1 MIGEKEKYAL
11 IGDSLDWAFMD
22 LVVGLEPFY
31 SARNPK
37 PPTPT
42 PPPMP
47 TPPPEPEVPEGAAEV
62 EPSAEGDALGG
73 EAVVDGTKTEGAI
86 EVKAEEV
93 EAPAPKEPTP
103 PPPPPPP
110 FEYAID
116 LPPEGA
122 EVPYVKNYDGPPI
135 EAISSDG
142 QQTVEG
148 VPADGQPPATVEG
161 VTEGAAPV
169 ESETVA
175 PIDAASQAENA
186 PVQESPAA

>member
-47 TPPPEPEVPEGAAEV
+47 TPPPEPEVPEGAAEA
-62 EPSAEGDALGG
+62 EADSSAPNEGDA
-73 EAVVDGTKTEGAI
+73 AVDGSKPEGAI
-86 EVKAEEV
+86 EVSV
-93 EAPAPKEPTP
+93 EAAEAPPPKEPTP

-135 EAISSDG
+135 EV
-142 QQTVEG
+142 TPVEG
-148 VPADGQPPATVEG
+148 QPEALPVEGQPQEEGAVPAEG
-161 VTEGAAPV
+161 
-169 ESETVA
+169 ETVA
-175 PIDAASQAENA
+175 PTEAPSAENGSVA
-186 PVQESPAA
+186 EPPAA

>member
-47 TPPPEPEVPEGAAEV
+47 TPPPEPEVIEGAAEA
-62 EPSAEGDALGG
+62 ETSAEGEAPKEG
-73 EAVVDGTKTEGAI
+73 EVAEDGTKPEGAN
-86 EVKAEEV
+86 EVNV
-93 EAPAPKEPTP
+93 EAVEAQPPKEPTP

-135 EAISSDG
+135 EATS
-142 QQTVEG
+142 VEG
-148 VPADGQPPATVEG
+148 QPEGLPVEEQPLVEGAVPASAEGQADAPTETAPP
-161 VTEGAAPV
+161 
-169 ESETVA
+169 
-175 PIDAASQAENA
+175 AENA
-186 PVQESPAA
+186 TVAEPPAA